1 MWKVGMVVA
10 VVNSLTNEPSA
21 FGTITS
27 VHEAAPLTLG
37 ASWIEVHLDHAEAG
51 VTHRR
56 SWDGYAHSDRGPN
69 RNKCRPAT
77 PEDMARREQLAREAS
92 LVDRVRQDVR
102 EKWVKRARTEVLA
115 TNFAALPDSVV
126 VAVWRAMREALD
138 ATE

>member
-1 MWKVGMVVA
+1 MWKVGDIVT

-37 ASWIEVHLDHAEAG
+37 ASWIDVHLDHAEAG

-138 ATE
+138 AE

>member
-138 ATE
+138 AE

>member
-69 RNKCRPAT
+69 RNKCRHAT

-126 VAVWRAMREALD
+126 VAVWRAMRESLD
-138 ATE
+138 AE

>member
-21 FGTITS
+21 FGVITS

-56 SWDGYAHSDRGPN
+56 SWEGYAHSDRGPN

-77 PEDMARREQLAREAS
+77 EADLARRDQLLREAT

-138 ATE
+138 AE

>member
-21 FGTITS
+21 FGVITS

-51 VTHRR
+51 VSHRR
-56 SWDGYAHSDRGPN
+56 SWEGYAHSDRGPN

-77 PEDMARREQLAREAS
+77 EADLARRDQLLREAS

-126 VAVWRAMREALD
+126 LAVWRAMREALD
-138 ATE
+138 AE

>member
-21 FGTITS
+21 FGVITS
-27 VHEAAPLTLG
+27 VHEAAPYTLG
-37 ASWIEVHLDHAEAG
+37 ASWIDVHLDHAADG

-56 SWDGYAHSDRGPN
+56 SWEGYAMSDRGPN

-77 PEDMARREQLAREAS
+77 EADLARRDQLLREAT

-102 EKWVKRARTEVLA
+102 EKWVQRARTEVLA
-115 TNFAALPDSVV
+115 TNFAAIPDSVV

-138 ATE
+138 AE

>member
-21 FGTITS
+21 FGVITS

-37 ASWIEVHLDHAEAG
+37 ASWIEVHLDHAADG

-56 SWDGYAHSDRGPN
+56 SWEGYAMSDRGPN

-77 PEDMARREQLAREAS
+77 EADLARRDQLLREAS
-92 LVDRVRQDVR
+92 LVDRVKR
-102 EKWVKRARTEVLA
+102 EVYVKRVARA
-115 TNFAALPDSVV
+115 KAALRVINFDNVTDSVA
-126 VAVWRAMREALD
+126 VAVYDALMEALD
-138 ATE
+138 AE